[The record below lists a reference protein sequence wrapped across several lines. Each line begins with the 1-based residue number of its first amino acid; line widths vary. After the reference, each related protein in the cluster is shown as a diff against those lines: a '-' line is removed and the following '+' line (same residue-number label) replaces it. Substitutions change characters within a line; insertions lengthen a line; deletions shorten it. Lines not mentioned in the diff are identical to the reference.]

1 MEYLRRVDF
10 SQLASTKGRVTQSL
24 IARDS
29 GVTSCTINC
38 IKTPPGEGSPVGA
51 HTHPVDQIFY
61 VLSGTM
67 SLEIAGTGY
76 EAGPGTLVIF
86 PAGVPHRNWNRG
98 NEATIH
104 LAINGPVPE
113 QGVPF
118 TRAI

>member
-1 MEYLRRVDF
+1 
-10 SQLASTKGRVTQSL
+10 
-24 IARDS
+24 
-29 GVTSCTINC
+29 
-38 IKTPPGEGSPVGA
+38 
-51 HTHPVDQIFY
+51 
-61 VLSGTM
+61 M